1 MGKAQGKFRRGAVI
15 HVPVLLQE
23 VVRFL
28 DPKAGKVIIDAT
40 AGAGGHTEEFLRRGA
55 QVLAID
61 RDPEAIKYL
70 KKSYGSQVINH
81 KLVLA
86 QGNFANIG
94 EIAQKKGFSRVDGIL
109 FDLGISSDQLA
120 DAKRGFAF
128 AKVGPLDMRMD
139 PNLEV
144 TAYDLVNNFDE
155 RRLYEIFSTYGQ
167 EKFSRA
173 IARAICRAR
182 QIAPINSTQ
191 RLANIIREVYGKKN
205 IRTKLDCATKSF
217 LALRIVVNSELINLE
232 NALPQT
238 IEILKKGGR
247 LAIVS
252 FHSLEDGLVKR
263 FFKQEKQLLV
273 LTKKPVTP
281 GASEI
286 LKNPRSR
293 SAKLRVAEKI

>member
-1 MGKAQGKFRRGAVI
+1 MI

-139 PNLEV
+139 PNREV

>member
-1 MGKAQGKFRRGAVI
+1 MSI
-15 HVPVLLQE
+15 HTPVLLQE

-28 DPKAGKVIIDAT
+28 DPKEGKVLIDAT
-40 AGAGGHTEEFLRRGA
+40 VGGGGHTQAFLRRGA
-55 QVLAID
+55 RVLAID
-61 RDPEAIKYL
+61 RDPAAIEHL
-70 KKSYGSQVINH
+70 KKIKDQ
-81 KLVLA
+81 KLTLA
-86 QGNFANIG
+86 GDNFANIAQ
-94 EIAQKKGFSRVDGIL
+94 IAQKNGFSKVDGIL
-109 FDLGISSDQLA
+109 FDLGLSSDQLA
-120 DAKRGFAF
+120 DAQRGFSF
-128 AKVGPLDMRMD
+128 AQVGPLDMRMD
-139 PNLEV
+139 PNLKV
-144 TAYDLVNNFDE
+144 TASDLINNFDE

-173 IARAICRAR
+173 IARAICRSR

-191 RLANIIREVYGKKN
+191 RLANLIRQVYRKKG
-205 IRTKLDCATKSF
+205 IRPKLDPATKGF

-247 LAIVS
+247 LATVT

>member
-1 MGKAQGKFRRGAVI
+1 
-15 HVPVLLQE
+15 VPVLLQE

-139 PNLEV
+139 PNREV

>member
-1 MGKAQGKFRRGAVI
+1 MI

>member
-1 MGKAQGKFRRGAVI
+1 VI

-40 AGAGGHTEEFLRRGA
+40 AGAGGHTEEFLRCGA

>member
-1 MGKAQGKFRRGAVI
+1 MI

-40 AGAGGHTEEFLRRGA
+40 AGAGGHTEEFLRCGA

>member
-40 AGAGGHTEEFLRRGA
+40 AGAGGHTEEFLRCGA

>member
-1 MGKAQGKFRRGAVI
+1 VI

>member
-1 MGKAQGKFRRGAVI
+1 MI

-286 LKNPRSR
+286 LKNPRSS